1 MTLTITTSVI
11 LVLVSIVLLW
21 FGADWLVKGAS
32 KLALSMNIKPIIIGL
47 TVVAFGTSAP
57 ELVVSLLAAFKPG
70 GAEMALGNVL
80 GSNIANIALVLGICA
95 LITPLEIQKDL
106 LKGDMPFLVLVSFLT
121 YALARFGTIGITDE
135 TGLSMLDG
143 VIMLGFLAYF
153 LFRMFVKSKQD
164 NEVDPELQELM
175 MEKKTSNWINFV
187 MVIMGIVFLVGG
199 AQALVSGGEFIATSM
214 GIPKFFISLTMF
226 ALGTSIPELAASGMA
241 AYRKETDLCLGNVIG
256 SNIMNLLIVL
266 AVTVCIQPI
275 AVKANIINFEMP
287 AIVVVAILLYFLCR
301 IGSMKIT
308 RAKGVLLL
316 AFYAVF
322 IFYSYKNGGA

>member
-121 YALARFGTIGITDE
+121 YALARFGTIGIADE